1 MEIEQTALEA
11 IMKDKKDQTLK
22 NIRHQTKLVRGG
34 LYRSSHGETSEAIFM
49 NSGYV
54 FENAEQAE
62 ARFAGEQEGYLYSR
76 YGNPTVTMFEER
88 MALNE
93 SAESCFATS
102 SGMSAVFASLMC
114 QLKTGD
120 HVVSSRA
127 LFGSCFHILDQILP
141 RYGIIT
147 NLIDG
152 TDHNQWERSITKN
165 TKCVFFET
173 PSHPA
178 MEIIDIQH
186 VSNIAHQHGALVI
199 VDNIFASPALQ
210 KPIDFGADIIVYSGT
225 KHIDGQGRSM
235 GGAVLSTN
243 EFREEYLKP
252 FIRHTGPTLSPFN
265 AWILLKGLETLNYRM
280 NQHCQNATKIA
291 EHLNDHKLIS
301 KIIYPGLKTHPQ
313 FELAQKQMLQAG
325 SIITFVIKGGKEKAF
340 EFMNALE
347 VFDISNNLGDTKSLA
362 THPATTTHRVIGEEG
377 RKKLNIDDGMVRLSI
392 GLEDPQDLIEDIDQ
406 AFGKLNL

>member
-1 MEIEQTALEA
+1 MEIEQIALEA
-11 IMKDKKDQTLK
+11 IMKDKKNQTLK
-22 NIRHQTKLVRGG
+22 NVRNQTKLVRGG

-173 PSHPA
+173 PSNPA

-186 VSNIAHQHGALVI
+186 VSNIAHRHGALVI
-199 VDNIFASPALQ
+199 VDNIFASPVLQ
-210 KPIDFGADIIVYSGT
+210 RPIDFGADIVVYSGT
-225 KHIDGQGRSM
+225 KHIDGQGRAM

-280 NQHCQNATKIA
+280 NQHCKNATKIA
-291 EHLNDHKLIS
+291 EYLNDHKLIS

-347 VFDISNNLGDTKSLA
+347 IFDISNNLGDTKSLA